1 MSLFTENTGLSKALS
16 GVCLFMF
23 LSTDAAF
30 ALGAG
35 DEGAILTNF
44 QLLEKISAEAAQE
57 IVSGIE
63 TKAPTGLIVL
73 TKAKGAGDAD
83 FIFEDALVAR
93 MRDAGLRVTVAKPK
107 EASAAP
113 DTAGAFEVSYK
124 IIRLSLTYSKI
135 WRHHWFGSKMVDRLA
150 RTTIRAQLLERR
162 TGTVIAVVESQK
174 RYDDSIPYSLLGTV
188 EEKQYEFTRPAR
200 NEFRMAKIVEPI
212 VVAGIVTGLV
222 YLFFSNQSNK

>member
-1 MSLFTENTGLSKALS
+1 
-16 GVCLFMF
+16 MF

-44 QLLEKISAEAAQE
+44 QVFEKISGDAAQE
-57 IVSGIE
+57 IVAGVQA
-63 TKAPTGLIVL
+63 KAPAGLIVV
-73 TKAKGAGDAD
+73 TKVKGAGDAD
-83 FIFEDALVAR
+83 FIFEDALVAHL
-93 MRDAGLRVTVAKPK
+93 RDAGMRVAVAKAK

-113 DTAGAFEVSYK
+113 DSAGVFDLSYR
-124 IIRLSLTYSKI
+124 IIRLSLTYSRI
-135 WRHHWFGSKMVDRLA
+135 WRHHWFGGKAVDRLA
-150 RTTIRAQLLERR
+150 RATVRAQLTERR
-162 TGTVIAVVESQK
+162 TGTVLAVVESQK
-174 RYDDSIPYSLLGTV
+174 RYADSIPYSLLGTV

-200 NEFRMAKIVEPI
+200 DEFKMAKIVEPV